1 MEPIKTVALPT
12 QSVILVKVSAV
23 SKPSAVAGAIAG
35 IMRDNGKVAVQA
47 IGAGAVNQAVKAL
60 IMAKKFLVQDDMVIA
75 FTPDFLDVEIE
86 DIVRTAIRFEV
97 FQI

>member
-1 MEPIKTVALPT
+1 
-12 QSVILVKVSAV
+12 
-23 SKPSAVAGAIAG
+23 
-35 IMRDNGKVAVQA
+35 MRDNGKVAGQA

-60 IMAKKFLVQDDMVIA
+60 IMAKKFLVQDDMIIA